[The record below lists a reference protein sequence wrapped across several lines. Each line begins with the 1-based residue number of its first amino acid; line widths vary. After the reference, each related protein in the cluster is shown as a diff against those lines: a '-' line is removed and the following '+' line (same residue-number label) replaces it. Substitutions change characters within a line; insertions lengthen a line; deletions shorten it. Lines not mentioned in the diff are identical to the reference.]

1 MNRRFLLKAA
11 GVAVASAWLPGLA
24 LARARP
30 KIFVI
35 TYRGATAMDKAF
47 IEHLKG
53 TDLAPEFIV
62 RDVNQQIER
71 MVALRDEIR
80 ATKPDLIFTWGT
92 NVTEAVVGRLDAID
106 PKLHIADIPVV
117 FGLVAAPVTAKL
129 VPSLAGSGRNL
140 TGVFHVAA
148 SDVQLRAI
156 RSYRPFSK
164 LGVIYTPTENNSKAI
179 IGELRAIAAAQNF
192 ELLAEPFPLENGKPS
207 GATAAELVQSLKAR
221 GAQWL
226 YLPPDSFLG
235 TQAKDRVIPAAHALG
250 LPTFA
255 ATEQLIKAGALAGLV
270 SRYAAIGAF
279 AGYKAEQILRG
290 TAPRDIPIETLT
302 RYSYLVNFKVA
313 QELKCVPPLS
323 MFSYLESVQ
332 G

>member
-1 MNRRFLLKAA
+1 MTRRSFLAA
-11 GVAVASAWLPGLA
+11 AAVVLASVPLMSW
-24 LARARP
+24 ARARP
-30 KIFVI
+30 KIYVI

-47 IEHLKG
+47 IEHLKA

-62 RDVNQQIER
+62 RDVNQDISR
-71 MVALRDEIR
+71 MASLREEIR
-80 ATKPDLIFTWGT
+80 ALRPDLIFTWGT
-92 NVTEAVVGRLDAID
+92 NVTENVVGRFDAID
-106 PKLHIADIPVV
+106 PKTHISDIPVV

-129 VPSLAGSGRNL
+129 VPNLTSSGRNL
-140 TGVFHVAA
+140 TGVFHVAPSEA
-148 SDVQLRAI
+148 QLQAMRN
-156 RSYRPFSK
+156 YRPFSK

-179 IGELRAIAAAQNF
+179 VSELRALAASQHF

-207 GATAAELVQSLKAR
+207 AASAAQMVQSMKAR

-235 TQAKDRVIPAAHALG
+235 TQAKERVIPAAHEAG

-255 ATEQLIKAGALAGLV
+255 ATEQLMNAGALAGLI

-290 TAPRDIPIETLT
+290 RAPRDIPVETLS

-313 QELKCVPPLS
+313 RELKCVPPLS
-323 MFSYLESVQ
+323 MFSYLEAVEH
-332 G
+332 